1 MSKTT
6 LTVKDHGDAMQ
17 LAESIKLMACS
28 LREEFLDEGAMVN
41 DKTAEHA
48 LYAGLNLIA
57 HAASTL
63 STHVEKC
70 QMELERVAQKPGK
83 EASHE

>member
-1 MSKTT
+1 MNSTP
-6 LTVKDHGDAMQ
+6 LTIKDHGTAMQ
-17 LAESIKLMACS
+17 LAESIKLMAYS

-48 LYAGLNLIA
+48 LYSGLNLIA
-57 HAASTL
+57 HAANTL

-70 QMELERVAQKPGK
+70 QLELERAAQKPGK
-83 EASHE
+83 GGSNE